1 MTLLST
7 QIANLT
13 DSVAQVSDTISQT
26 VAQTVS
32 AAPTLMDVLPTAI
45 LQLVAGIGIFLVACQ
60 MMSSNLE
67 SASSARLKAL
77 FSRMSNSRM
86 LGVGIGTVA
95 TAAIQSSGATTV
107 MVIGFVNVGIMSLA
121 QAATIIYG
129 ANIGTTVT
137 AQIVALG
144 LSSGGGISTT
154 ILFGACAGLGAFIE
168 LFSKKQNW
176 KTWGGII
183 TGFGMLFVGLSLMSK
198 SMAELA
204 ELDAI
209 RDFLAGIKHPLM
221 LVFFGALLT
230 AIVQSSSVVT
240 SVALTMAVF
249 GLISLNQGIYLTM
262 GSNIGSC
269 IVAIIAGLTSGTNAK
284 RTALIHLL
292 FNCFGVLVFL
302 IIAWIMSAFSV
313 ETSAGVERLN
323 FGYLFEKMFP
333 GRPQLQLAMFHTIFN
348 CCTVCIILPLTNY
361 LVKLVCKV
369 IPEKLSAKEQDSAVP
384 HFHFVDEKMLRTPII
399 AVNQVKLEIE
409 NMAAVAIKNF
419 NLSMDI
425 ITKVDFKDMDEF
437 NENEKQLN
445 YINRNLIPY
454 IVRLNNLPINEEDHR
469 YLATAIRTIGDLERV
484 GDYATNLTEYAELL
498 KNFNEK
504 FSQDLL
510 YEVEELREKIGLLY
524 QSTMKAYM
532 DNDFDALIEV
542 NRHEDEVDALVAR
555 IEKMHLQR
563 LMDGVYP
570 ASVGQVYQEF
580 ASDTERIADHF
591 LNVAKS
597 IRQLH
602 VGED

>member
-1 MTLLST
+1 MH
-7 QIANLT
+7 QR
-13 DSVAQVSDTISQT
+13 AQVLFTLYMDITILLQ
-26 VAQTVS
+26 
-32 AAPTLMDVLPTAI
+32 AI
-45 LQLVAGIGIFLVACQ
+45 LQLIAGIGIFLVACQ

-67 SASSARLKAL
+67 TASSARLKSL

-154 ILFGACAGLGAFIE
+154 VIFAAFAGLGAFIE
-168 LFSKKQNW
+168 LFSKKDNW

-198 SMAELA
+198 SMDALA
-204 ELDAI
+204 KLQEI
-209 RDFLAGIKHPLM
+209 KDFLASVEHPLM
-221 LVFFGALLT
+221 LVLFGAVLT

-240 SVALTMAVF
+240 SIALTMAVT

-269 IVAIIAGLTSGTNAK
+269 VVAIIAGLTSGLNAK

-292 FNCFGVLVFL
+292 FNCFGVCIFL
-302 IIAWIMSAFSV
+302 IAAWIMHLV
-313 ETSAGVERLN
+313 TSGALNYGIIFER
-323 FGYLFEKMFP
+323 MFP
-333 GRPQLQLAMFHTIFN
+333 GAPQLQLAMFHTIFN
-348 CCTVCIILPLTNY
+348 CITVCIILPLTNA
-361 LVKLVCKV
+361 LVNLVVK
-369 IPEKLSAKEQDSAVP
+369 ILPEKPVAIDEDVNAP
-384 HFHFVDEKMLRTPII
+384 HFHFVDEQMLRTPAI

-409 NMAAVAIKNF
+409 NMAAIAIHNF
-419 NLSMDI
+419 NLAMDI
-425 ITKVDFKDMDEF
+425 ISTVNFDKMEEF

-445 YINRNLIPY
+445 FLNRNLIPY
-454 IVRLNNLPINEEDHR
+454 IVHLNNLPISEEDNR

-484 GDYATNLTEYAELL
+484 GDYSVNLTEYAELL
-498 KNFNEK
+498 QNFKET
-504 FSQDLL
+504 FSKDLL
-510 YEVEELREKIGLLY
+510 FEVEQLREMMGSLY
-524 QSTMKAYM
+524 QATMKTYM
-532 DNDFDALIEV
+532 DHDFDALIEV
-542 NRHEDEVDALVAR
+542 NRYEDQVDDLVAR

>member
-1 MTLLST
+1 MDITILL
-7 QIANLT
+7 Q
-13 DSVAQVSDTISQT
+13 
-26 VAQTVS
+26 
-32 AAPTLMDVLPTAI
+32 AI
-45 LQLVAGIGIFLVACQ
+45 LQLIAGIGIFLVACQ

-67 SASSARLKAL
+67 TASSARLKSL

-154 ILFGACAGLGAFIE
+154 VIFAAFAGLGAFIE
-168 LFSKKQNW
+168 LFSKKDNW

-198 SMAELA
+198 SMDALA
-204 ELDAI
+204 KLQEI
-209 RDFLAGIKHPLM
+209 KDFLASIEHPLM
-221 LVFFGALLT
+221 LVLFGAILT

-240 SVALTMAVF
+240 SIALTMAVT

-269 IVAIIAGLTSGTNAK
+269 VVAIIAGLTSGLNAK

-292 FNCFGVLVFL
+292 FNCFGVCIFLVA
-302 IIAWIMSAFSV
+302 AWIMHLV
-313 ETSAGVERLN
+313 TSGALNYGV
-323 FGYLFEKMFP
+323 LFERMFP
-333 GRPQLQLAMFHTIFN
+333 GAPQLQLAMFHTIFN
-348 CCTVCIILPLTNY
+348 CCTVCIILPLTDY
-361 LVKLVCKV
+361 LVKIVCKM
-369 IPEKLSAKEQDSAVP
+369 IPEKQSTAEADSNAP
-384 HFHFVDEKMLRTPII
+384 HFHFVDEQMLRTPAI

-409 NMAAVAIKNF
+409 NMAAIAIHNF
-419 NLSMDI
+419 NLAMDI
-425 ITKVDFKDMDEF
+425 ISTVNFDKMDEF

-445 YINRNLIPY
+445 YLNRNLIPY
-454 IVRLNNLPINEEDHR
+454 IVQLNTLPISEEDNR

-484 GDYATNLTEYAELL
+484 GDYAVNLTEYAELL
-498 KNFNEK
+498 QNFKET
-504 FSQDLL
+504 FSKDLL
-510 YEVEELREKIGLLY
+510 FEVEQLRETMGALY
-524 QSTMKAYM
+524 QATMKTYM
-532 DNDFDALIEV
+532 DHDFDALIEV
-542 NRHEDEVDALVAR
+542 NRYEDQVDDMVAR

-563 LMDGVYP
+563 LMDGIYP

>member
-1 MTLLST
+1 MDITILL
-7 QIANLT
+7 Q
-13 DSVAQVSDTISQT
+13 
-26 VAQTVS
+26 
-32 AAPTLMDVLPTAI
+32 AI
-45 LQLVAGIGIFLVACQ
+45 LQLIAGIGIFLVACQ

-67 SASSARLKAL
+67 TASSARLKSL

-144 LSSGGGISTT
+144 LSGGGGISTT
-154 ILFGACAGLGAFIE
+154 VIFAAFAGLGAFIE
-168 LFSKKQNW
+168 LFSKKDTW

-198 SMAELA
+198 SMDALA
-204 ELDAI
+204 KLQEI
-209 RDFLAGIKHPLM
+209 KDFLASVEHPLM
-221 LVFFGALLT
+221 LVLFGAILT

-240 SVALTMAVF
+240 SIALTMAVT

-269 IVAIIAGLTSGTNAK
+269 VVAIIAGLTSGLNAK

-292 FNCFGVLVFL
+292 FNCFGVCIFL
-302 IIAWIMSAFSV
+302 IAAWIMHLVTSGALNYGVIF
-313 ETSAGVERLN
+313 ET
-323 FGYLFEKMFP
+323 MFP
-333 GRPQLQLAMFHTIFN
+333 GAPQLQLAMFHTIFN
-348 CCTVCIILPLTNY
+348 CITVCIILPLTDY
-361 LVKLVCKV
+361 LVNLVVK
-369 IPEKLSAKEQDSAVP
+369 ILPEKPVAIDEDVNAP
-384 HFHFVDEKMLRTPII
+384 HFHFVDEQMLRTPAI

-409 NMAAVAIKNF
+409 NMAAIAIHNF
-419 NLSMDI
+419 NLAMDI
-425 ITKVDFKDMDEF
+425 ISTVNFDKMDEF

-445 YINRNLIPY
+445 YLNRNLIPY
-454 IVRLNNLPINEEDHR
+454 IVHLNNLPISEEDNR

-484 GDYATNLTEYAELL
+484 GDYAVNLTEYAELL
-498 KNFNEK
+498 QNFKET
-504 FSQDLL
+504 FSKDLL
-510 YEVEELREKIGLLY
+510 FEVEQLRETMGALY
-524 QSTMKAYM
+524 QATMKTYM

-542 NRHEDEVDALVAR
+542 NRYEDQVDDMVAR

-563 LMDGVYP
+563 LMDGIYP

>member
-1 MTLLST
+1 MDITILL
-7 QIANLT
+7 Q
-13 DSVAQVSDTISQT
+13 
-26 VAQTVS
+26 
-32 AAPTLMDVLPTAI
+32 AI

-67 SASSARLKAL
+67 TASSARLKSL

-86 LGVGIGTVA
+86 LGVGIGTAA

-129 ANIGTTVT
+129 ANIGTTIT

-154 ILFGACAGLGAFIE
+154 VIFAAFAGLGAFIE
-168 LFSKKQNW
+168 LFSKKDNW

-198 SMAELA
+198 SMDALA
-204 ELDAI
+204 KLQEI
-209 RDFLAGIKHPLM
+209 KDFLASIEHPLM
-221 LVFFGALLT
+221 LVLFGAILT

-240 SVALTMAVF
+240 SIALTMAVT

-269 IVAIIAGLTSGTNAK
+269 VVAIIAGLTSGLNAK

-292 FNCFGVLVFL
+292 FNCFGVCVFL
-302 IIAWIMSAFSV
+302 IAAWIMHLVTMGGLNYGVIF
-313 ETSAGVERLN
+313 ET
-323 FGYLFEKMFP
+323 MFP
-333 GRPQLQLAMFHTIFN
+333 GAPQLQLAMFHTIFN
-348 CCTVCIILPLTNY
+348 CCTVCIILPLTDY
-361 LVKLVCKV
+361 LVQLVCKI
-369 IPEKLSAKEQDSAVP
+369 IPEKQSTTAEDPSAP

-409 NMAAVAIKNF
+409 NMAAVAIHNF
-419 NLSMDI
+419 NLAMDI
-425 ITKVDFKDMDEF
+425 ISKVDFAKIEEF

-454 IVRLNNLPINEEDHR
+454 IVQLNNLPISEEDHR

-484 GDYATNLTEYAELL
+484 GDYAVNVTEYAELL
-498 KNFNEK
+498 QNFKET
-504 FSQDLL
+504 FSNDLQ
-510 YEVEELREKIGLLY
+510 YELEQLREKIDALY
-524 QSTMKAYM
+524 QATMKTYM
-532 DNDFDALIEV
+532 DQDFDALIEV
-542 NRHEDEVDALVAR
+542 NRVEDQVDEMVAR

-580 ASDTERIADHF
+580 ASDVERIADHF

>member
-1 MTLLST
+1 MD
-7 QIANLT
+7 I
-13 DSVAQVSDTISQT
+13 TILIQ
-26 VAQTVS
+26 
-32 AAPTLMDVLPTAI
+32 AI

-67 SASSARLKAL
+67 TASSARLKSL

-144 LSSGGGISTT
+144 LSGGGGISTT
-154 ILFGACAGLGAFIE
+154 VIFAAFAGLGAFIE
-168 LFSKKQNW
+168 LFSKKDTW

-198 SMAELA
+198 SMDALA
-204 ELDAI
+204 KLQEI
-209 RDFLAGIKHPLM
+209 KDFLASIEHPLM
-221 LVFFGALLT
+221 LVFFGAVLT

-240 SVALTMAVF
+240 SIALTMAVT
-249 GLISLNQGIYLTM
+249 GLITLNQGIYLTM

-269 IVAIIAGLTSGTNAK
+269 VVAIIAGLTSGLNAK

-292 FNCFGVLVFL
+292 FNCFGVCVFL
-302 IIAWIMSAFSV
+302 IAAWVMHLI
-313 ETSAGVERLN
+313 TSGGTSLDPTQPLNYGIIFER
-323 FGYLFEKMFP
+323 MFP
-333 GRPQLQLAMFHTIFN
+333 GAPQLQLAMFHTIFN
-348 CCTVCIILPLTNY
+348 CVTVCIILPLTDY
-361 LVKLVCKV
+361 LVNVVCK
-369 IPEKLSAKEQDSAVP
+369 ILPEKNRVDEALQEGQP
-384 HFHFVDEKMLRTPII
+384 HFHFVDEQMLRTPVI

-409 NMAAVAIKNF
+409 NMAAIAIHNF
-419 NLSMDI
+419 NLAIDI
-425 ITKVDFKDMDEF
+425 IKEVNFEKMEEF
-437 NENEKQLN
+437 QENEKQLN
-445 YINRNLIPY
+445 FLNRNLIPY
-454 IVRLNNLPINEEDHR
+454 IVQLNNLPISEEDNR

-484 GDYATNLTEYAELL
+484 GDYSVNLTEYAELL

-504 FSQDLL
+504 FSKDLL
-510 YEVEELREKIGLLY
+510 YEVDQLRETIDALY
-524 QSTMKAYM
+524 QATMKTYM
-532 DNDFDALIEV
+532 DHDFDALIEV
-542 NRHEDEVDALVAR
+542 NRHEDQVDNMVAT
-555 IEKMHLQR
+555 IEKLHLQR
-563 LMDGVYP
+563 LMDSVYP

>member
-1 MTLLST
+1 MHSG
-7 QIANLT
+7 
-13 DSVAQVSDTISQT
+13 AQVLFTLYMDITILLQ
-26 VAQTVS
+26 
-32 AAPTLMDVLPTAI
+32 AI
-45 LQLVAGIGIFLVACQ
+45 LQLIAGIGIFLVACQ

-67 SASSARLKAL
+67 TASSARLKSL

-144 LSSGGGISTT
+144 LSGGGGISTT
-154 ILFGACAGLGAFIE
+154 VIFAAFAGLGAFIE
-168 LFSKKQNW
+168 LFSKKDTW

-198 SMAELA
+198 SMDALA
-204 ELDAI
+204 KLQEI
-209 RDFLAGIKHPLM
+209 KDFLASIEHPLM
-221 LVFFGALLT
+221 LVLFGAILT

-240 SVALTMAVF
+240 SIALTMAVT

-269 IVAIIAGLTSGTNAK
+269 VVAIIAGLTSGLNAK

-292 FNCFGVLVFL
+292 FNCFGVCIFL
-302 IIAWIMSAFSV
+302 IAAWVMHLVTSGALNYGVIF
-313 ETSAGVERLN
+313 ET
-323 FGYLFEKMFP
+323 MFP
-333 GRPQLQLAMFHTIFN
+333 GAPQLQLAMFHTIFN
-348 CCTVCIILPLTNY
+348 CITVCIILPLTNA
-361 LVKLVCKV
+361 LVNLVVK
-369 IPEKLSAKEQDSAVP
+369 ILPEKPVAIDEDVNAP
-384 HFHFVDEKMLRTPII
+384 HFHFVDEQMLRTPAI

-409 NMAAVAIKNF
+409 NMAAIAIHNF
-419 NLSMDI
+419 NLAMDI
-425 ITKVDFKDMDEF
+425 ISTVNFDKMDEF
-437 NENEKQLN
+437 DENEKQLN
-445 YINRNLIPY
+445 YLNRNLIPY
-454 IVRLNNLPINEEDHR
+454 IVQLNTLPISEEDNR

-484 GDYATNLTEYAELL
+484 GDYSVNLTEYAELL
-498 KNFNEK
+498 QNFKET
-504 FSQDLL
+504 FSKDLL
-510 YEVEELREKIGLLY
+510 FEVEQLRETMGSLY
-524 QSTMKAYM
+524 QATMKTYM
-532 DNDFDALIEV
+532 DHDFDALIEV
-542 NRHEDEVDALVAR
+542 NRYEDQVDDMVAR

>member
-1 MTLLST
+1 MDITILL
-7 QIANLT
+7 Q
-13 DSVAQVSDTISQT
+13 
-26 VAQTVS
+26 
-32 AAPTLMDVLPTAI
+32 AI
-45 LQLVAGIGIFLVACQ
+45 LQLIAGIGIFLVACQ

-67 SASSARLKAL
+67 TASSARLKSL

-154 ILFGACAGLGAFIE
+154 VIFAAFAGLGAFIE
-168 LFSKKQNW
+168 LFSKKDNW

-198 SMAELA
+198 SMDALA
-204 ELDAI
+204 KLHEI
-209 RDFLAGIKHPLM
+209 KDFLASIEHPLM
-221 LVFFGALLT
+221 LVLFGAILT

-240 SVALTMAVF
+240 SIALTMAVT

-269 IVAIIAGLTSGTNAK
+269 VVAIIAGLTSGLNAK

-292 FNCFGVLVFL
+292 FNCFGVFIFL
-302 IIAWIMSAFSV
+302 IAAWIMHLVTLGALNYGVIF
-313 ETSAGVERLN
+313 ET
-323 FGYLFEKMFP
+323 MFP
-333 GRPQLQLAMFHTIFN
+333 GAPQLQLAMFHTIFN
-348 CCTVCIILPLTNY
+348 CITVCIILPLTDY
-361 LVKLVCKV
+361 LVNLVTK
-369 IPEKLSAKEQDSAVP
+369 ILPENPVAIDEDVNAP
-384 HFHFVDEKMLRTPII
+384 HFHFVDEQMLRTPAI

-409 NMAAVAIKNF
+409 NMAAVAIHNF
-419 NLSMDI
+419 NLAMDI
-425 ITKVDFKDMDEF
+425 ISTVNFDKMDEF

-445 YINRNLIPY
+445 YLNRNLIPY
-454 IVRLNNLPINEEDHR
+454 IVHLNNLPISEEDNR

-484 GDYATNLTEYAELL
+484 GDYAVNLTEYAELL
-498 KNFNEK
+498 QNFKET
-504 FSQDLL
+504 FSKDLL
-510 YEVEELREKIGLLY
+510 FEVEQLRETMGSLY
-524 QSTMKAYM
+524 QATMKAYM
-532 DNDFDALIEV
+532 DHDFDALIEV
-542 NRHEDEVDALVAR
+542 NRYEDQVDDMVAR
-555 IEKMHLQR
+555 IEKIHLQR

>member
-1 MTLLST
+1 MHSG
-7 QIANLT
+7 
-13 DSVAQVSDTISQT
+13 AQVLFTLYMDITILLQ
-26 VAQTVS
+26 
-32 AAPTLMDVLPTAI
+32 AI
-45 LQLVAGIGIFLVACQ
+45 LQLIAGIGIFLVACQ

-67 SASSARLKAL
+67 TASSARLKSL

-154 ILFGACAGLGAFIE
+154 VIFAAFAGLGAFIE
-168 LFSKKQNW
+168 LFSKKDTW

-198 SMAELA
+198 SMDALA
-204 ELDAI
+204 KLQEI
-209 RDFLAGIKHPLM
+209 KDFLASIEHPLM
-221 LVFFGALLT
+221 LVLFGAILT

-240 SVALTMAVF
+240 SIALTMAVT

-269 IVAIIAGLTSGTNAK
+269 VVAIIAGLTSGLNAK

-292 FNCFGVLVFL
+292 FNCFGVCIFL
-302 IIAWIMSAFSV
+302 IAAWIMHLVTLGALNYGVIF
-313 ETSAGVERLN
+313 ET
-323 FGYLFEKMFP
+323 MFP
-333 GRPQLQLAMFHTIFN
+333 GAPQLQLAMFHTIFN
-348 CCTVCIILPLTNY
+348 CITVCIILPLTDA
-361 LVKLVCKV
+361 LVNLVVK
-369 IPEKLSAKEQDSAVP
+369 ILPEKPVAIDEDVNAP
-384 HFHFVDEKMLRTPII
+384 HFHFVDEQMLRTPAI

-409 NMAAVAIKNF
+409 NMAAVAIHNF
-419 NLSMDI
+419 NLAMDI
-425 ITKVDFKDMDEF
+425 ISTVNFDKMDEF

-445 YINRNLIPY
+445 YLNRNLIPY
-454 IVRLNNLPINEEDHR
+454 IVHLNNLPISEEDNR

-484 GDYATNLTEYAELL
+484 GDYAVNLTEYAELL
-498 KNFNEK
+498 QNFKET
-504 FSQDLL
+504 FSKDLL
-510 YEVEELREKIGLLY
+510 FEVEQLRETMGSLY
-524 QSTMKAYM
+524 QATMKTYM
-532 DNDFDALIEV
+532 DHDFDALIEV
-542 NRHEDEVDALVAR
+542 NRYEDQVDDMVAR
-555 IEKMHLQR
+555 IEKIHLQR

>member
-1 MTLLST
+1 MDATILL
-7 QIANLT
+7 Q
-13 DSVAQVSDTISQT
+13 
-26 VAQTVS
+26 
-32 AAPTLMDVLPTAI
+32 AI
-45 LQLVAGIGIFLVACQ
+45 LQLIAGIGIFLVACQ

-67 SASSARLKAL
+67 TASSARLKSL

-154 ILFGACAGLGAFIE
+154 VIFAAFAGLGAFIE
-168 LFSKKQNW
+168 LFSKKDNW

-198 SMAELA
+198 SMDALA
-204 ELDAI
+204 KLQEI
-209 RDFLAGIKHPLM
+209 KDFLASIEHPLM
-221 LVFFGALLT
+221 LVLFGAILT

-240 SVALTMAVF
+240 SIALTMAVT

-269 IVAIIAGLTSGTNAK
+269 VVAIIAGLTSGLNAK

-292 FNCFGVLVFL
+292 FNCFGVCVFL
-302 IIAWIMSAFSV
+302 IAAWIMHLVTMGGLNYGVIF
-313 ETSAGVERLN
+313 ET
-323 FGYLFEKMFP
+323 MFP
-333 GRPQLQLAMFHTIFN
+333 GAPQLQLAMFHTIFN
-348 CCTVCIILPLTNY
+348 CCTVCIILPLTDY
-361 LVKLVCKV
+361 LVQLVCKM
-369 IPEKLSAKEQDSAVP
+369 IPERQSTTAEDPSAP

-409 NMAAVAIKNF
+409 NMAAVAIHNF
-419 NLSMDI
+419 NLAMDI
-425 ITKVDFKDMDEF
+425 ISKVDFAKIEEF

-454 IVRLNNLPINEEDHR
+454 IVQLNNLPISEEDHR

-484 GDYATNLTEYAELL
+484 GDYAVNVTEYAELL
-498 KNFNEK
+498 QNFKET
-504 FSQDLL
+504 FSNDLQ
-510 YEVEELREKIGLLY
+510 YELEQLREKIDALY
-524 QSTMKAYM
+524 QATMKTYM
-532 DNDFDALIEV
+532 DQDFDALIEV
-542 NRHEDEVDALVAR
+542 NRVEDQVDEMVAR

-580 ASDTERIADHF
+580 ASDVERIADHF

>member
-1 MTLLST
+1 
-7 QIANLT
+7 
-13 DSVAQVSDTISQT
+13 
-26 VAQTVS
+26 
-32 AAPTLMDVLPTAI
+32 
-45 LQLVAGIGIFLVACQ
+45 
-60 MMSSNLE
+60 
-67 SASSARLKAL
+67 
-77 FSRMSNSRM
+77 M

-144 LSSGGGISTT
+144 LSGGGGISTT
-154 ILFGACAGLGAFIE
+154 VIFAAFAGLGAFIE
-168 LFSKKQNW
+168 LFSKKDNW

-198 SMAELA
+198 SMDALA
-204 ELDAI
+204 KLQEI
-209 RDFLAGIKHPLM
+209 KDFLASVEHPLM
-221 LVFFGALLT
+221 LVLFGAILT

-240 SVALTMAVF
+240 SIALTMAVT

-269 IVAIIAGLTSGTNAK
+269 VVAIIAGLTSGLNAK

-292 FNCFGVLVFL
+292 FNCFGVFIFL
-302 IIAWIMSAFSV
+302 IAAWVMHLV
-313 ETSAGVERLN
+313 TSGALNYGIIFER
-323 FGYLFEKMFP
+323 MFP
-333 GRPQLQLAMFHTIFN
+333 DAPQLQLAMFHTIFN
-348 CCTVCIILPLTNY
+348 CVTVCIILPLTDY
-361 LVKLVCKV
+361 LVNLVVK
-369 IPEKLSAKEQDSAVP
+369 ILPEKNRVDEALQDGQP
-384 HFHFVDEKMLRTPII
+384 HFHFVDDQMLRTPVI

-409 NMAAVAIKNF
+409 NMAAIAMHNF
-419 NLSMDI
+419 NLAIDI
-425 ITKVDFKDMDEF
+425 IKEVNFDKMDEF
-437 NENEKQLN
+437 NDNEKQLN
-445 YINRNLIPY
+445 YLNRNLIPY
-454 IVRLNNLPINEEDHR
+454 IVQLNNLPISEDDNR
-469 YLATAIRTIGDLERV
+469 YLATAIRTIGDLERI
-484 GDYATNLTEYAELL
+484 GDYSVNLTEYAELL

-504 FSQDLL
+504 FSNDLIF
-510 YEVEELREKIGLLY
+510 EVEQLRETIGSLY
-524 QSTMKAYM
+524 QATMKTYM
-532 DNDFDALIEV
+532 DHDFDALIEV
-542 NRHEDEVDALVAR
+542 NRHEDQVDDMVAR

-563 LMDGVYP
+563 LMDGIYP

>member
-1 MTLLST
+1 MH
-7 QIANLT
+7 QR
-13 DSVAQVSDTISQT
+13 AQVLFTLYMDITILLQ
-26 VAQTVS
+26 
-32 AAPTLMDVLPTAI
+32 AI
-45 LQLVAGIGIFLVACQ
+45 LQLIAGIGIFLVACQ

-67 SASSARLKAL
+67 TASSARLKSL

-144 LSSGGGISTT
+144 LSGGGGISTT
-154 ILFGACAGLGAFIE
+154 VIFAAFAGLGAFIE
-168 LFSKKQNW
+168 LFSKKDTW

-198 SMAELA
+198 SMDALA
-204 ELDAI
+204 KLQEI
-209 RDFLAGIKHPLM
+209 KDFLASVEHPLM
-221 LVFFGALLT
+221 LVLFGAILT

-240 SVALTMAVF
+240 SIALTMAVT

-269 IVAIIAGLTSGTNAK
+269 VVAIIAGLTSGLNAK

-292 FNCFGVLVFL
+292 FNCFGVFIFL
-302 IIAWIMSAFSV
+302 IAAWVMHLVTSGALNYGVIF
-313 ETSAGVERLN
+313 ET
-323 FGYLFEKMFP
+323 MFP
-333 GRPQLQLAMFHTIFN
+333 GAPQLQLAMFHTIFN
-348 CCTVCIILPLTNY
+348 CITVCIILPLTDY
-361 LVKLVCKV
+361 LVNLVVK
-369 IPEKLSAKEQDSAVP
+369 ILPEKPVAIDEDVNAP
-384 HFHFVDEKMLRTPII
+384 HFHFVDEQMLRTPAI

-409 NMAAVAIKNF
+409 NMAAIAIHNF
-419 NLSMDI
+419 NLAMDI
-425 ITKVDFKDMDEF
+425 ISTVNFDKMDEF

-445 YINRNLIPY
+445 YLNRNLIPY
-454 IVRLNNLPINEEDHR
+454 IVHLNNLPISEEDNR

-484 GDYATNLTEYAELL
+484 GDYAVNLTEYAELL
-498 KNFNEK
+498 QNFKET
-504 FSQDLL
+504 FSKDLL
-510 YEVEELREKIGLLY
+510 FEVEQLRETMGALY
-524 QSTMKAYM
+524 QATMKTYM

-542 NRHEDEVDALVAR
+542 NRYEDQVDDMVAR

-563 LMDGVYP
+563 LMDGIYP

>member
-1 MTLLST
+1 MDITILL
-7 QIANLT
+7 Q
-13 DSVAQVSDTISQT
+13 
-26 VAQTVS
+26 
-32 AAPTLMDVLPTAI
+32 AI
-45 LQLVAGIGIFLVACQ
+45 LQLIAGIGIFLVACQ

-67 SASSARLKAL
+67 TASSARLKSL

-144 LSSGGGISTT
+144 LSGGGGISTT
-154 ILFGACAGLGAFIE
+154 VIFAAFAGLGAFIE
-168 LFSKKQNW
+168 LFSKKDTW

-183 TGFGMLFVGLSLMSK
+183 TGFGMLFVGLSLMSG
-198 SMAELA
+198 SMKELSGLQ
-204 ELDAI
+204 EI
-209 RDFLAGIKHPLM
+209 KDFLASIEHPLM
-221 LVFFGALLT
+221 LVLFGAILT

-240 SVALTMAVF
+240 SIALTMAVT

-269 IVAIIAGLTSGTNAK
+269 VVAIIAGLTSGLNAK

-292 FNCFGVLVFL
+292 FNCFGVCIFL
-302 IIAWIMSAFSV
+302 IAAWIMHLVTSGALNYGVIF
-313 ETSAGVERLN
+313 ET
-323 FGYLFEKMFP
+323 MFP
-333 GRPQLQLAMFHTIFN
+333 GAPQLQLAMFHTIFN
-348 CCTVCIILPLTNY
+348 CITVCIILPLTNA
-361 LVKLVCKV
+361 LVNLVVK
-369 IPEKLSAKEQDSAVP
+369 ILPEKPVAIDEDVNAP
-384 HFHFVDEKMLRTPII
+384 HFHFVDEQMLRTPAI

-409 NMAAVAIKNF
+409 NMAAIAIHNF
-419 NLSMDI
+419 NLAMDI
-425 ITKVDFKDMDEF
+425 ISTVNFEKMEEF

-445 YINRNLIPY
+445 YLNRNLIPY
-454 IVRLNNLPINEEDHR
+454 IVHLNNLPISEEDNR

-484 GDYATNLTEYAELL
+484 GDYSVNLTEYAELL
-498 KNFNEK
+498 QNFKET
-504 FSQDLL
+504 FSKDLL
-510 YEVEELREKIGLLY
+510 FEVEQLRETMGSLY
-524 QSTMKAYM
+524 QATMKAYM
-532 DNDFDALIEV
+532 DKDFDALIEV
-542 NRHEDEVDALVAR
+542 NRYEDQVDDMVAR
-555 IEKMHLQR
+555 IEKIHLQR

>member
-1 MTLLST
+1 MD
-7 QIANLT
+7 I
-13 DSVAQVSDTISQT
+13 TILIQ
-26 VAQTVS
+26 
-32 AAPTLMDVLPTAI
+32 AI

-67 SASSARLKAL
+67 TASSARLKSL

-144 LSSGGGISTT
+144 LSGGGGISTT
-154 ILFGACAGLGAFIE
+154 VIFAAFAGLGAFIE
-168 LFSKKQNW
+168 LFSKKDTW

-198 SMAELA
+198 SMDALA
-204 ELDAI
+204 KLQEI
-209 RDFLAGIKHPLM
+209 KDFLASIEHPLM
-221 LVFFGALLT
+221 LVLFGAILT

-240 SVALTMAVF
+240 SIALTMAVT
-249 GLISLNQGIYLTM
+249 GLITLNQGIYLTM

-269 IVAIIAGLTSGTNAK
+269 VVAIIAGLTSGLNAK

-292 FNCFGVLVFL
+292 FNCFGVFVFL
-302 IIAWIMSAFSV
+302 IAAWVVHLVTTGS
-313 ETSAGVERLN
+313 LN
-323 FGYLFEKMFP
+323 YGILFERIFP
-333 GRPQLQLAMFHTIFN
+333 GAPQLQLAMFHTIFN
-348 CCTVCIILPLTNY
+348 CVTVCIILPLTDY
-361 LVKLVCKV
+361 LVNVVCK
-369 IPEKLSAKEQDSAVP
+369 ILPEKNRVDEALKDGEP
-384 HFHFVDEKMLRTPII
+384 HFHFVDEQMLRTPVI

-409 NMAAVAIKNF
+409 NMAAIAIHNF
-419 NLSMDI
+419 NLAIDI
-425 ITKVDFKDMDEF
+425 IKEVNFDKMDEF

-445 YINRNLIPY
+445 FLNRNLIPY
-454 IVRLNNLPINEEDHR
+454 IVQLNNLPISEEDNR

-484 GDYATNLTEYAELL
+484 GDYSVNLTEYAELL

-504 FSQDLL
+504 FSADLI
-510 YEVEELREKIGLLY
+510 YEVDQLRETIDSLY
-524 QSTMKAYM
+524 QATMKTYM
-532 DNDFDALIEV
+532 DHDFDALIEV
-542 NRHEDEVDALVAR
+542 NRYEDQVDNMVAT
-555 IEKMHLQR
+555 IEKLHLQR
-563 LMDGVYP
+563 LMDSVYP

-602 VGED
+602 IGED

>member
-1 MTLLST
+1 MF
-7 QIANLT
+7 LT
-13 DSVAQVSDTISQT
+13 I
-26 VAQTVS
+26 
-32 AAPTLMDVLPTAI
+32 LTAV

-67 SASSARLKAL
+67 SVSSSGLKAL

-129 ANIGTTVT
+129 ANIGTTIT

-154 ILFGACAGLGAFIE
+154 TIFAAMAGLGAFME
-168 LFSKKQNW
+168 LFSKKDLT

-183 TGFGMLFVGLSLMSK
+183 TGFGMLFVGLSLMSG
-198 SMAELA
+198 SMKDLSQLQQVKDLLA
-204 ELDAI
+204 AI
-209 RDFLAGIKHPLM
+209 QHPLM
-221 LVFFGALLT
+221 LVLVGAVLT
-230 AIVQSSSVVT
+230 AIIQSSSVVT
-240 SVALTMAVF
+240 SIALTMAVT

-269 IVAIIAGLTSGTNAK
+269 VVAIIAGITSGLNAK

-292 FNCFGVLVFL
+292 FNCFGVFVFL
-302 IIAWIMSAFSV
+302 VAAWVMHLV
-313 ETSAGVERLN
+313 TSGGLNYGV
-323 FGYLFEKMFP
+323 LFERMFP
-333 GRPQLQLAMFHTIFN
+333 GAPQLQLAMFHTIFN
-348 CCTVCIILPLTNY
+348 CITVCIILPLTDY
-361 LVKLVCKV
+361 LVNLVCK
-369 IPEKLSAKEQDSAVP
+369 ILPEKNRVDEAIKEGQP
-384 HFHFVDEKMLRTPII
+384 HFHFVDDKMLRTPII

-409 NMAAVAIKNF
+409 NMAAVAIQNF
-419 NLSMDI
+419 NLAIDI
-425 ITKVDFKDMDEF
+425 IKDVDFKKMDEF
-437 NENEKQLN
+437 NENEQQLN
-445 YINRNLIPY
+445 FLNRNLIPY
-454 IVRLNNLPINEEDHR
+454 IVQLNNLPINEEDHR

-484 GDYATNLTEYAELL
+484 GDYAVNITEYAEVLQ
-498 KNFNEK
+498 NFKEK
-504 FSQDLL
+504 FSSDLI
-510 YEVEELREKIGLLY
+510 YEVDHLRDTMGSLY
-524 QSTMKAYM
+524 QATMKTYM
-532 DNDFDALIEV
+532 DQDFAALDEV
-542 NRHEDEVDALVAR
+542 NKYEDEVDDMVAT
-555 IEKMHLQR
+555 IEKIHLQR
-563 LMDGVYP
+563 LMDSIYP

>member
-1 MTLLST
+1 MH
-7 QIANLT
+7 QR
-13 DSVAQVSDTISQT
+13 AQVLFTLYMDITILLQ
-26 VAQTVS
+26 
-32 AAPTLMDVLPTAI
+32 AI

-67 SASSARLKAL
+67 TASSARLKSL

-154 ILFGACAGLGAFIE
+154 VIFAAFAGLGAFIE
-168 LFSKKQNW
+168 LFSKKDTW

-198 SMAELA
+198 SMDALA
-204 ELDAI
+204 KLQEI
-209 RDFLAGIKHPLM
+209 KDFLASIEHPLM
-221 LVFFGALLT
+221 LVLFGAILT

-240 SVALTMAVF
+240 SIALTMAVT

-269 IVAIIAGLTSGTNAK
+269 VVAIIAGLTSGLNAK

-292 FNCFGVLVFL
+292 FNCFGVFIFL
-302 IIAWIMSAFSV
+302 IAAWIMHLVTLGALNYGVIF
-313 ETSAGVERLN
+313 ET
-323 FGYLFEKMFP
+323 MFP
-333 GRPQLQLAMFHTIFN
+333 GAPQLQLAMFHTIFN
-348 CCTVCIILPLTNY
+348 CVTVCIILPLTDY
-361 LVKLVCKV
+361 LVNLVIK
-369 IPEKLSAKEQDSAVP
+369 ILPEKNRVDEALQEGQP
-384 HFHFVDEKMLRTPII
+384 HFHFVDEQMLRTPAI

-409 NMAAVAIKNF
+409 NMAAIAIHNF
-419 NLSMDI
+419 NLAMDI
-425 ITKVDFKDMDEF
+425 ISTVNFDKMDEF

-445 YINRNLIPY
+445 YLNRNLIPY
-454 IVRLNNLPINEEDHR
+454 IVQLNTLPISEEDNR

-484 GDYATNLTEYAELL
+484 GDYAVNLTEYAELL
-498 KNFNEK
+498 QNFKET
-504 FSQDLL
+504 FSKDLL
-510 YEVEELREKIGLLY
+510 FEVEQLRETMGALY
-524 QSTMKAYM
+524 QATMKTYM
-532 DNDFDALIEV
+532 DHDFDALIEV
-542 NRHEDEVDALVAR
+542 NRYEDQVDDMVAR
-555 IEKMHLQR
+555 IEKVHLQR

>member
-1 MTLLST
+1 MHRC
-7 QIANLT
+7 
-13 DSVAQVSDTISQT
+13 AQVLFTLYMDITILLQ
-26 VAQTVS
+26 
-32 AAPTLMDVLPTAI
+32 AI

-67 SASSARLKAL
+67 TASSARLKSL

-144 LSSGGGISTT
+144 LSGGGGISTT
-154 ILFGACAGLGAFIE
+154 VIFAAFAGLGAFIE
-168 LFSKKQNW
+168 LFSKKDTW

-183 TGFGMLFVGLSLMSK
+183 TGFGMLFVGLSLMSG
-198 SMAELA
+198 SMKELSGLQ
-204 ELDAI
+204 EI
-209 RDFLAGIKHPLM
+209 KDFLASIEHPLM
-221 LVFFGALLT
+221 LVLFGAILT

-240 SVALTMAVF
+240 SIALTMAVT

-269 IVAIIAGLTSGTNAK
+269 VVAIIAGLTSGLNAK

-292 FNCFGVLVFL
+292 FNCFGVFIFL
-302 IIAWIMSAFSV
+302 IAAWVMHLVTSGVLNYGVIF
-313 ETSAGVERLN
+313 ET
-323 FGYLFEKMFP
+323 MFP
-333 GRPQLQLAMFHTIFN
+333 GAPQLQLAMFHTIFN
-348 CCTVCIILPLTNY
+348 CITVCIILPLTDY
-361 LVKLVCKV
+361 LVNLVVK
-369 IPEKLSAKEQDSAVP
+369 ILPEKPVAIDEDVNAP
-384 HFHFVDEKMLRTPII
+384 HFHFVDEQMLRTPAI

-409 NMAAVAIKNF
+409 NMAAIAIHNF
-419 NLSMDI
+419 NLAMDI
-425 ITKVDFKDMDEF
+425 ISTVNFDKMDEF

-445 YINRNLIPY
+445 YLNRNLIPY
-454 IVRLNNLPINEEDHR
+454 IVHLNNLPISEEDNR

-484 GDYATNLTEYAELL
+484 GDYAVNLTEYAELL
-498 KNFNEK
+498 QNFKET
-504 FSQDLL
+504 FSKDLL
-510 YEVEELREKIGLLY
+510 FEVEQLRETMGALY
-524 QSTMKAYM
+524 QATMKTYM

-542 NRHEDEVDALVAR
+542 NRYEDQVDDMVAR

-563 LMDGVYP
+563 LMDGIYP

>member
-1 MTLLST
+1 MD
-7 QIANLT
+7 I
-13 DSVAQVSDTISQT
+13 TILIQ
-26 VAQTVS
+26 
-32 AAPTLMDVLPTAI
+32 AI

-67 SASSARLKAL
+67 TASSARLKSL

-144 LSSGGGISTT
+144 LSGGGGISTT
-154 ILFGACAGLGAFIE
+154 VIFAAFAGLGAFIE
-168 LFSKKQNW
+168 LFSKKDTW

-198 SMAELA
+198 SMDALA
-204 ELDAI
+204 KLQEI
-209 RDFLAGIKHPLM
+209 KEFLASIEHPLM
-221 LVFFGALLT
+221 LVFFGAVLT

-240 SVALTMAVF
+240 SIALTMAVT
-249 GLISLNQGIYLTM
+249 GLITLNQGIYLTM

-269 IVAIIAGLTSGTNAK
+269 VVAIIAGLTSGLNAK

-292 FNCFGVLVFL
+292 FNCFGVCVFL
-302 IIAWIMSAFSV
+302 IAAWVMHLI
-313 ETSAGVERLN
+313 TSGGTSLDPTQPLNYGIIFER
-323 FGYLFEKMFP
+323 MFP
-333 GRPQLQLAMFHTIFN
+333 GAPQLQLAMFHTIFN
-348 CCTVCIILPLTNY
+348 CVTVCIILPLTDY
-361 LVKLVCKV
+361 LVNVVCK
-369 IPEKLSAKEQDSAVP
+369 ILPEKNRVDEALQEGQP
-384 HFHFVDEKMLRTPII
+384 HFHFVDEQMLRTPVI

-409 NMAAVAIKNF
+409 NMAAIAIHNF
-419 NLSMDI
+419 NLAIDI
-425 ITKVDFKDMDEF
+425 IKEVNFEKMEEF
-437 NENEKQLN
+437 QENEKQLN
-445 YINRNLIPY
+445 FLNRNLIPY
-454 IVRLNNLPINEEDHR
+454 IVQLNNLPISEEDNR

-484 GDYATNLTEYAELL
+484 GDYSVNLTEYAELL

-504 FSQDLL
+504 FSKDLL
-510 YEVEELREKIGLLY
+510 YEVDQLRETIDALY
-524 QSTMKAYM
+524 QATMKTYM
-532 DNDFDALIEV
+532 DHDFDALIEV
-542 NRHEDEVDALVAR
+542 NRHEDQVDNMVAT
-555 IEKMHLQR
+555 IEKLHLQR
-563 LMDGVYP
+563 LMDSVYP

>member
-1 MTLLST
+1 MHLC
-7 QIANLT
+7 
-13 DSVAQVSDTISQT
+13 AQVLFTLYMDITILLQ
-26 VAQTVS
+26 
-32 AAPTLMDVLPTAI
+32 AI
-45 LQLVAGIGIFLVACQ
+45 LQLIAGIGIFLVACQ

-67 SASSARLKAL
+67 TASSARLKSL

-154 ILFGACAGLGAFIE
+154 VIFAAFAGLGAFIE
-168 LFSKKQNW
+168 LFSKKDNW

-198 SMAELA
+198 SMDALA
-204 ELDAI
+204 KLQEI
-209 RDFLAGIKHPLM
+209 KDFLASIEHPLM
-221 LVFFGALLT
+221 LVLFGAILT

-240 SVALTMAVF
+240 SIALTMAVT

-269 IVAIIAGLTSGTNAK
+269 VVAIIAGLTSGLNAK

-292 FNCFGVLVFL
+292 FNCFGVCVFL
-302 IIAWIMSAFSV
+302 LAAWIMHLVTMGGLNYGVIF
-313 ETSAGVERLN
+313 ET
-323 FGYLFEKMFP
+323 MFP
-333 GRPQLQLAMFHTIFN
+333 GAPQLQLAMFHTIFN
-348 CCTVCIILPLTNY
+348 CCTVCIILPLTDY
-361 LVKLVCKV
+361 LVQLVCKI
-369 IPEKLSAKEQDSAVP
+369 IPEKQSTTAEDPSAP

-409 NMAAVAIKNF
+409 NMAAVAIHNF
-419 NLSMDI
+419 NLAMDI
-425 ITKVDFKDMDEF
+425 ISKVDFAKMEEF

-454 IVRLNNLPINEEDHR
+454 IVQLNNLPISEEDHR

-484 GDYATNLTEYAELL
+484 GDYAVNVTEYAELL
-498 KNFNEK
+498 QNFKET
-504 FSQDLL
+504 FSNDLQ
-510 YEVEELREKIGLLY
+510 YELEQLREKIDALY
-524 QSTMKAYM
+524 QATMKTYM
-532 DNDFDALIEV
+532 DQDFDALIEV
-542 NRHEDEVDALVAR
+542 NRVEDQVDEMVAR

-580 ASDTERIADHF
+580 ASDVERIADHF

>member
-1 MTLLST
+1 MS
-7 QIANLT
+7 
-13 DSVAQVSDTISQT
+13 SQEI
-26 VAQTVS
+26 
-32 AAPTLMDVLPTAI
+32 LKLIEAI

-67 SASSARLKAL
+67 TASSARLKSL

-154 ILFGACAGLGAFIE
+154 VIFAAFAGLGAFIE
-168 LFSKKQNW
+168 LFSKKDTW

-183 TGFGMLFVGLSLMSK
+183 TGFGMLFVGLSLMSG
-198 SMAELA
+198 SMKGLSELPQ
-204 ELDAI
+204 I
-209 RDFLAGIKHPLM
+209 KNFLASIEHPLM
-221 LVFFGALLT
+221 LVLFGAILT

-240 SVALTMAVF
+240 SIALTMAVT

-269 IVAIIAGLTSGTNAK
+269 VVAIIAGLTSGLNAK

-292 FNCFGVLVFL
+292 FNCFGVCIFL
-302 IIAWIMSAFSV
+302 IAAWVMHLVTSGALNYGVIF
-313 ETSAGVERLN
+313 ET
-323 FGYLFEKMFP
+323 MFP
-333 GRPQLQLAMFHTIFN
+333 GTGNEIVSLRLAMFHTIFN
-348 CCTVCIILPLTNY
+348 CITVCIILPLTDY
-361 LVKLVCKV
+361 LVNLVVK
-369 IPEKLSAKEQDSAVP
+369 ILPEKNRVDEALQEGQP
-384 HFHFVDEKMLRTPII
+384 HFHFVDEQMLRTPAI

-409 NMAAVAIKNF
+409 NMAAIAIHNF
-419 NLSMDI
+419 NLAMDI
-425 ITKVDFKDMDEF
+425 ISTVNFDKMDEF

-445 YINRNLIPY
+445 FLNRNLIPY
-454 IVRLNNLPINEEDHR
+454 IVQLNTLPISEEDNR

-484 GDYATNLTEYAELL
+484 GDYAVNLTEYAELL
-498 KNFNEK
+498 KNFDEK
-504 FSQDLL
+504 FSKDLL
-510 YEVEELREKIGLLY
+510 FEVEQLRETMGALY
-524 QSTMKAYM
+524 QATMKTYM
-532 DNDFDALIEV
+532 DHDFDALIEV
-542 NRHEDEVDALVAR
+542 NRYEDQVDDMVAR

-563 LMDGVYP
+563 LMDGIYP

>member
-1 MTLLST
+1 MDITILL
-7 QIANLT
+7 Q
-13 DSVAQVSDTISQT
+13 
-26 VAQTVS
+26 
-32 AAPTLMDVLPTAI
+32 AI

-67 SASSARLKAL
+67 TASSARLKSL

-144 LSSGGGISTT
+144 LSGGGGISTT
-154 ILFGACAGLGAFIE
+154 VIFAAFAGLGAFIE
-168 LFSKKQNW
+168 LFSKKDSW

-198 SMAELA
+198 SMDALA
-204 ELDAI
+204 KLQEI
-209 RDFLAGIKHPLM
+209 KDFLASIEHPLM
-221 LVFFGALLT
+221 LVLFGAILT

-240 SVALTMAVF
+240 SIALTMAVT

-269 IVAIIAGLTSGTNAK
+269 VVAIIAGLTSGLNAK

-292 FNCFGVLVFL
+292 FNCFGVFVFL
-302 IIAWIMSAFSV
+302 IAAWVMHLI
-313 ETSAGVERLN
+313 TSGALNYGIIFER
-323 FGYLFEKMFP
+323 MFP
-333 GRPQLQLAMFHTIFN
+333 GAPQLQLAMFHTIFN
-348 CCTVCIILPLTNY
+348 CVTVCIILPLTDY
-361 LVKLVCKV
+361 LVNVVCK
-369 IPEKLSAKEQDSAVP
+369 ILPEKNRVDGALQDDQP
-384 HFHFVDEKMLRTPII
+384 HFHFVDDQMLRTPVI

-409 NMAAVAIKNF
+409 SMAAVAIHNF
-419 NLSMDI
+419 NLAIDI
-425 ITKVDFKDMDEF
+425 IKEVNFDKMDEF

-445 YINRNLIPY
+445 YLNRNLIPY
-454 IVRLNNLPINEEDHR
+454 IVQLNNLPISEDDHR

-504 FSQDLL
+504 FSNDLI
-510 YEVEELREKIGLLY
+510 YEVDQLCDTMGLLY
-524 QSTMKAYM
+524 QATMKTYM
-532 DNDFDALIEV
+532 DQDFAALDEV
-542 NRHEDEVDALVAR
+542 NKYEDEVDDMVAT
-555 IEKMHLQR
+555 IEKLHLQR
-563 LMDGVYP
+563 LMDSIYP

>member
-1 MTLLST
+1 MS
-7 QIANLT
+7 
-13 DSVAQVSDTISQT
+13 SQEI
-26 VAQTVS
+26 
-32 AAPTLMDVLPTAI
+32 LKLIEAI

-67 SASSARLKAL
+67 TASSARLKSL

-144 LSSGGGISTT
+144 LSGGGGISTT
-154 ILFGACAGLGAFIE
+154 AIFAAFAGMGAFIE
-168 LFSKKQNW
+168 LFSKKDSW

-183 TGFGMLFVGLSLMSK
+183 TGFGMLFVGLSLMSG
-198 SMAELA
+198 SMKGLSELPQ
-204 ELDAI
+204 I
-209 RDFLAGIKHPLM
+209 KNFLASIEHPLM
-221 LVFFGALLT
+221 LVLFGAILT

-240 SVALTMAVF
+240 SIALTMAVT

-269 IVAIIAGLTSGTNAK
+269 VVAIIAGLTSGLNAK

-292 FNCFGVLVFL
+292 FNCFGVCIFL
-302 IIAWIMSAFSV
+302 IAAWVMHLVTSGALNYGVIF
-313 ETSAGVERLN
+313 ET
-323 FGYLFEKMFP
+323 MFP
-333 GRPQLQLAMFHTIFN
+333 GTGNEIVSLRLAMFHTIFN
-348 CCTVCIILPLTNY
+348 CVTVCIILPLTDY
-361 LVKLVCKV
+361 LVNIVCK
-369 IPEKLSAKEQDSAVP
+369 ILPEKTRVDKPAEDGQP
-384 HFHFVDEKMLRTPII
+384 HFHFVDDQMLRTPVI

-409 NMAAVAIKNF
+409 NMAAIAMHNF
-419 NLSMDI
+419 NLAIDI
-425 ITKVDFKDMDEF
+425 IKEVNFDKMDEF
-437 NENEKQLN
+437 NDNEKQLN
-445 YINRNLIPY
+445 YLNRNLIPY
-454 IVRLNNLPINEEDHR
+454 IVQLNTLPISEEDNR

-484 GDYATNLTEYAELL
+484 GDYAVNLTEYAELL

-504 FSQDLL
+504 FSKDLL
-510 YEVEELREKIGLLY
+510 FEVEQLRETIGSLY
-524 QSTMKAYM
+524 QATMKTYM
-532 DNDFDALIEV
+532 DHDFDALIEV
-542 NRHEDEVDALVAR
+542 NHYEDQVDEMVAR

-563 LMDGVYP
+563 LMDGIYP

>member
-1 MTLLST
+1 MDITILL
-7 QIANLT
+7 Q
-13 DSVAQVSDTISQT
+13 
-26 VAQTVS
+26 
-32 AAPTLMDVLPTAI
+32 AI
-45 LQLVAGIGIFLVACQ
+45 LQLIAGIGIFLVACQ

-67 SASSARLKAL
+67 TASSARLKSL

-154 ILFGACAGLGAFIE
+154 VIFAAFAGLGAFIE
-168 LFSKKQNW
+168 LFSKKDTW

-198 SMAELA
+198 SMDALA
-204 ELDAI
+204 KLQEI
-209 RDFLAGIKHPLM
+209 KDFLASVEHPLM
-221 LVFFGALLT
+221 LVLFGAVLT

-240 SVALTMAVF
+240 SIALTMAVT

-269 IVAIIAGLTSGTNAK
+269 VVAIIAGLTSGLNAK

-292 FNCFGVLVFL
+292 FNCFGVCIFL
-302 IIAWIMSAFSV
+302 IAAWIMHLV
-313 ETSAGVERLN
+313 TAGALNYGIIFER
-323 FGYLFEKMFP
+323 MFP
-333 GRPQLQLAMFHTIFN
+333 GAPQLQLAMFHTIFN
-348 CCTVCIILPLTNY
+348 CITVCIILPLTNA
-361 LVKLVCKV
+361 LVNLVVK
-369 IPEKLSAKEQDSAVP
+369 ILPEKPVAIDEDVNAP
-384 HFHFVDEKMLRTPII
+384 HFHFVDEQMLRTPAI

-409 NMAAVAIKNF
+409 NMAAIAIHNF
-419 NLSMDI
+419 NLAMDI
-425 ITKVDFKDMDEF
+425 ISTVNFDKMEEF

-445 YINRNLIPY
+445 FLNRNLIPY
-454 IVRLNNLPINEEDHR
+454 IVQLNNLPISEEDNR

-498 KNFNEK
+498 QNFKET
-504 FSQDLL
+504 FSKDLL
-510 YEVEELREKIGLLY
+510 FEVEQLREMMGSLY
-524 QSTMKAYM
+524 QATMKTYM
-532 DNDFDALIEV
+532 DHDFDALIEV
-542 NRHEDEVDALVAR
+542 NRYEDQVDDLVAR

>member
-1 MTLLST
+1 MDLTILL
-7 QIANLT
+7 Q
-13 DSVAQVSDTISQT
+13 
-26 VAQTVS
+26 
-32 AAPTLMDVLPTAI
+32 AI
-45 LQLVAGIGIFLVACQ
+45 LQLIAGIGIFLVACQ

-67 SASSARLKAL
+67 TASSARLKSL

-86 LGVGIGTVA
+86 LGVGIGTAA

-154 ILFGACAGLGAFIE
+154 VIFAAFAGLGAFIE
-168 LFSKKQNW
+168 LFSKKDTW

-198 SMAELA
+198 SMDALA
-204 ELDAI
+204 KLQEI
-209 RDFLAGIKHPLM
+209 KDFLASIEHPLM
-221 LVFFGALLT
+221 LVLFGAILT

-240 SVALTMAVF
+240 SIALTMAVT

-269 IVAIIAGLTSGTNAK
+269 VVAIIAGLTSGLNAK

-292 FNCFGVLVFL
+292 FNCFGVCIFL
-302 IIAWIMSAFSV
+302 IAAWIMHLV
-313 ETSAGVERLN
+313 TSGGLNYGIIFER
-323 FGYLFEKMFP
+323 MFP
-333 GRPQLQLAMFHTIFN
+333 GAPQLQLAMFHTIFN
-348 CCTVCIILPLTNY
+348 CCTVCIILPLTDY
-361 LVKLVCKV
+361 LVKLVCKM
-369 IPEKLSAKEQDSAVP
+369 IPEKQSAMKEDANAP

-409 NMAAVAIKNF
+409 NMAAVAIHNF
-419 NLSMDI
+419 NLSIDI
-425 ITKVDFKDMDEF
+425 ISKVDFAKMEEF
-437 NENEKQLN
+437 NENETQLN

-454 IVRLNNLPINEEDHR
+454 IVQLNNLPISEEDHR

-484 GDYATNLTEYAELL
+484 GDYAVNVTEYAELL
-498 KNFNEK
+498 KNFKET
-504 FSQDLL
+504 FSKDLL
-510 YEVEELREKIGLLY
+510 FEVEQLREKIDSLY
-524 QSTMKAYM
+524 QATMKAYM
-532 DNDFDALIEV
+532 DQDFDALIEV
-542 NRHEDEVDALVAR
+542 NRYEDQVDEMVAS

-563 LMDGVYP
+563 LMDGIYP

-580 ASDTERIADHF
+580 ASDAERIADHF

>member
-1 MTLLST
+1 MDATILL
-7 QIANLT
+7 Q
-13 DSVAQVSDTISQT
+13 
-26 VAQTVS
+26 
-32 AAPTLMDVLPTAI
+32 AI
-45 LQLVAGIGIFLVACQ
+45 LQLIAGIGIFLVACQ

-67 SASSARLKAL
+67 TASSARLKSL

-154 ILFGACAGLGAFIE
+154 VIFAAFAGLGAFIE
-168 LFSKKQNW
+168 LFSKKDTW

-198 SMAELA
+198 SMDALA
-204 ELDAI
+204 KLQEI
-209 RDFLAGIKHPLM
+209 KDFLASVEHPLM
-221 LVFFGALLT
+221 LVLFGAVLT

-240 SVALTMAVF
+240 SIALTMAVT

-269 IVAIIAGLTSGTNAK
+269 VVAIIAGLTSGLNAK

-292 FNCFGVLVFL
+292 FNCFGVCIFL
-302 IIAWIMSAFSV
+302 IAAWIMHLV
-313 ETSAGVERLN
+313 TSGALNYGIIFER
-323 FGYLFEKMFP
+323 MFP
-333 GRPQLQLAMFHTIFN
+333 GAPQLQLAMFHTIFN
-348 CCTVCIILPLTNY
+348 CITVCIILPLTNA
-361 LVKLVCKV
+361 LVNLVVK
-369 IPEKLSAKEQDSAVP
+369 ILPEKPVAIDEDVNAP
-384 HFHFVDEKMLRTPII
+384 HFHFVDEQMLRTPAI

-409 NMAAVAIKNF
+409 NMAAIAIHNF
-419 NLSMDI
+419 NLAMDI
-425 ITKVDFKDMDEF
+425 ISTVNFDKMEEF

-445 YINRNLIPY
+445 FLNRNLIPY
-454 IVRLNNLPINEEDHR
+454 IVHLNNLPISEEDNR

-484 GDYATNLTEYAELL
+484 GDYSVNLTEYAELL
-498 KNFNEK
+498 QNFKET
-504 FSQDLL
+504 FSKDLL
-510 YEVEELREKIGLLY
+510 FEVEQLREMMGSLY
-524 QSTMKAYM
+524 QATMKTYM
-532 DNDFDALIEV
+532 DHDFDALIEV
-542 NRHEDEVDALVAR
+542 NRYEDQVDDLVAR

>member
-1 MTLLST
+1 MH
-7 QIANLT
+7 QR
-13 DSVAQVSDTISQT
+13 AQVLFTLYMDITILLQ
-26 VAQTVS
+26 
-32 AAPTLMDVLPTAI
+32 AI

-67 SASSARLKAL
+67 TASSARLKSL

-86 LGVGIGTVA
+86 LGVGIGTAA

-129 ANIGTTVT
+129 ANIGTTIT

-154 ILFGACAGLGAFIE
+154 VIFAAFAGLGAFIE
-168 LFSKKQNW
+168 LFSKKDNW

-198 SMAELA
+198 SMDALA
-204 ELDAI
+204 KLQEI
-209 RDFLAGIKHPLM
+209 KDFLASIEHPLM
-221 LVFFGALLT
+221 LVLFGAILT

-240 SVALTMAVF
+240 SIALTMAVT

-269 IVAIIAGLTSGTNAK
+269 VVAIIAGLTSGLNAK

-292 FNCFGVLVFL
+292 FNCFGVCVFL
-302 IIAWIMSAFSV
+302 IAAWIMHLVTMGGLNYGVIF
-313 ETSAGVERLN
+313 ET
-323 FGYLFEKMFP
+323 MFP
-333 GRPQLQLAMFHTIFN
+333 GAPQLQLAMFHTIFN
-348 CCTVCIILPLTNY
+348 CCTVCIILPLTDY
-361 LVKLVCKV
+361 LVQLVCKI
-369 IPEKLSAKEQDSAVP
+369 IPEKQSTTAEDPSAP

-409 NMAAVAIKNF
+409 NMAAVAIHNF
-419 NLSMDI
+419 NLAMDI
-425 ITKVDFKDMDEF
+425 ISKVDFAKIEEF

-454 IVRLNNLPINEEDHR
+454 IVQLNNLPISEEDHR

-484 GDYATNLTEYAELL
+484 GDYAVNVTEYAELL
-498 KNFNEK
+498 QNFKET
-504 FSQDLL
+504 FSNDLQ
-510 YEVEELREKIGLLY
+510 YELEQLREKIDALY
-524 QSTMKAYM
+524 QATMKTYM
-532 DNDFDALIEV
+532 DQDFDALIEV
-542 NRHEDEVDALVAR
+542 NRVEDQVDEMVAR

-580 ASDTERIADHF
+580 ASDVERIADHF

>member
-1 MTLLST
+1 MDITILL
-7 QIANLT
+7 Q
-13 DSVAQVSDTISQT
+13 
-26 VAQTVS
+26 
-32 AAPTLMDVLPTAI
+32 AI

-67 SASSARLKAL
+67 TASSARLKSL

-144 LSSGGGISTT
+144 LSGGGGISTT
-154 ILFGACAGLGAFIE
+154 VIFAAFAGLGAFIE
-168 LFSKKQNW
+168 LFSKKDTW

-183 TGFGMLFVGLSLMSK
+183 TGFGMLFVGLSLMSG
-198 SMAELA
+198 SMKELSGLQ
-204 ELDAI
+204 EI
-209 RDFLAGIKHPLM
+209 KDFLASIEHPLM
-221 LVFFGALLT
+221 LVLFGAILT

-240 SVALTMAVF
+240 SIALTMAVT

-269 IVAIIAGLTSGTNAK
+269 VVAIIAGLTSGLNAK

-292 FNCFGVLVFL
+292 FNCFGVFVFL
-302 IIAWIMSAFSV
+302 IAAWVMHLI
-313 ETSAGVERLN
+313 TSGALNYGIIFER
-323 FGYLFEKMFP
+323 MFP
-333 GRPQLQLAMFHTIFN
+333 GAPQLQLAMFHTIFN
-348 CCTVCIILPLTNY
+348 CVTVCIILPLTDY
-361 LVKLVCKV
+361 LVNVVCK
-369 IPEKLSAKEQDSAVP
+369 ILPEKNRVDGALQDDQP
-384 HFHFVDEKMLRTPII
+384 HFHFVDDQMLRTPVI

-409 NMAAVAIKNF
+409 SMAAVAIHNF
-419 NLSMDI
+419 NLAIDI
-425 ITKVDFKDMDEF
+425 IKEVNFDKMDEF

-445 YINRNLIPY
+445 YLNRNLIPY
-454 IVRLNNLPINEEDHR
+454 IVQLNNLPISEDDHR

-504 FSQDLL
+504 FSNDLI
-510 YEVEELREKIGLLY
+510 YEVDQLRDTMGLLY
-524 QSTMKAYM
+524 QATMKTYM
-532 DNDFDALIEV
+532 DQDFAALDEV
-542 NRHEDEVDALVAR
+542 NKYEDEVDDMVAT
-555 IEKMHLQR
+555 IEKLHLQR
-563 LMDGVYP
+563 LMDSIYP

>member
-1 MTLLST
+1 MDITILL
-7 QIANLT
+7 Q
-13 DSVAQVSDTISQT
+13 
-26 VAQTVS
+26 
-32 AAPTLMDVLPTAI
+32 AI
-45 LQLVAGIGIFLVACQ
+45 LQLIAGIGIFLVACQ

-67 SASSARLKAL
+67 TASSARLKSL

-86 LGVGIGTVA
+86 LGVGIGTAA

-129 ANIGTTVT
+129 ANIGTTIT

-154 ILFGACAGLGAFIE
+154 VIFAAFAGLGAFIE
-168 LFSKKQNW
+168 LFSKKDNW

-183 TGFGMLFVGLSLMSK
+183 TGFGMLFVGLSLMSG
-198 SMAELA
+198 SMKELSGLQ
-204 ELDAI
+204 EI
-209 RDFLAGIKHPLM
+209 KDFLASIEHPLM
-221 LVFFGALLT
+221 LVLFGAILT

-240 SVALTMAVF
+240 SIALTMAVT

-269 IVAIIAGLTSGTNAK
+269 VVAIIAGLTSGLNAK

-292 FNCFGVLVFL
+292 FNCFGVFIFL
-302 IIAWIMSAFSV
+302 IAAWIMSAFSV
-313 ETSAGVERLN
+313 ETSAGVFERLN

-333 GRPQLQLAMFHTIFN
+333 GAPQLQLAMFHTIFN
-348 CCTVCIILPLTNY
+348 CCTVCIILPLTDY
-361 LVKLVCKV
+361 LVTLVCKI
-369 IPEKLSAKEQDSAVP
+369 IPEKQSTVEEDPNAP

-409 NMAAVAIKNF
+409 NMAAVAIHNF
-419 NLSMDI
+419 NLAMDI
-425 ITKVDFKDMDEF
+425 ISKVDFAKMEEF
-437 NENEKQLN
+437 EQNEKQLN

-454 IVRLNNLPINEEDHR
+454 IVQLNNLPISEEDHR

-484 GDYATNLTEYAELL
+484 GDYAVNVTEYAELL
-498 KNFNEK
+498 NNFKET
-504 FSQDLL
+504 FSKDLL
-510 YEVEELREKIGLLY
+510 FELEQLREKIDALY
-524 QSTMKAYM
+524 QSTMKTYM
-532 DNDFDALIEV
+532 DQDFDALIEV
-542 NRHEDEVDALVAR
+542 NRIEDQVDEMVAR

-580 ASDTERIADHF
+580 ASDVERIADHF